1 MDIIKFKIVIVFD
14 CSWNKKGGYM
24 RLTRKQM
31 EKKYPNQWLG
41 LKNVIYK
48 NDDGVT
54 IESAEIV
61 YTDKSKEELLKM
73 QISGVDGIIGWY
85 TTEEGMM
92 LGMAGVI

>member
-1 MDIIKFKIVIVFD
+1 
-14 CSWNKKGGYM
+14 M

-48 NDDGVT
+48 DDDGVT
-54 IESAEIV
+54 MESAEIV

-92 LGMAGVI
+92 LGMAGVL